1 MRPIDA
7 QWPARGEA
15 AAMFGKSESGQATI
29 VARQMH
35 EGLYKMKAATGVYRN
50 IWDYIADVVPDNGG
64 EPFRATFTEIFEGF
78 QGRQPAAGE
87 QAPVTFNKKREVKL
101 DRKALHEEW
110 EAAEAARKSGFEA
123 IAEAPPGT
131 PAAPAGRPGT
141 DFAATMAA
149 IAAARK
155 AGDLREVERLKAE
168 FAAHR
173 D

>member
-7 QWPARGEA
+7 QRPARRKA
-15 AAMFGKSESGQATI
+15 ASMFGKAESGEATI

-35 EGLYKMKAATGVYRN
+35 EGLYKMGGNTLRRN
-50 IWDYIADVVPDNGG
+50 IWDYIADVVPDDGG
-64 EPFRATFTEIFEGF
+64 EPFRATFTEAFEGF

-87 QAPVTFNKKREVKL
+87 QAPVTFNKKKDVKL

-110 EAAEAARKSGFEA
+110 KAAEAAQKSGFEA
-123 IAEAPPGT
+123 IAEAAPGT
-131 PAAPAGRPGT
+131 PAAPAGKAGT
-141 DFAATMAA
+141 DFTATMAA